1 MKYHTLLTTLDWL
14 IIATAIT
21 ITIAVFY
28 FNKFLKTKSNSTL
41 EYMLMGRRLT
51 LPVFVAT
58 LVATWYAG
66 IIGVTQISYEKGI
79 YNFLTQGFFWYI
91 AAAIFAVFF
100 LNKSRAMQALSFPEM
115 IKKAYGEKSAKLTA
129 VLLYFKVLPIPYAIA
144 LGIFLNGFLGFSL
157 NISIIIG
164 TSLVAA
170 HCIYGGLRAIIACDI
185 VQFIFMF
192 IAIIAV
198 VVVSYLSFGGVEYL
212 QTNLPESYFS
222 AKANESWSTVLVWFF
237 IALNTTILSPVFYQ
251 RCFAVKDTKT
261 AKWGIFISIIF
272 WMICDFCTTAGGL
285 YAKAHMPNLNPNDAY
300 LVYALTILPDGI
312 RGLFL
317 VGILFTVLSALD
329 SFLFIASSIISYDL
343 MPAKHQ
349 ASSKIRS
356 LAIIVSALLTIL
368 FSFAFDGRIEQAWL
382 TLETFFMAG
391 LFLPVILGIL
401 KPNIL
406 TDNQCIFAIIIAS
419 TSAIIWK
426 LCGGE
431 EFINM
436 FYIGNAVSLVAICF
450 SIANIRTNYLPN
462 PLPLSASR
470 QKSPTN

>member
-1 MKYHTLLTTLDWL
+1 MKYHTLLTNLDWL
-14 IIATAIT
+14 IIVSAIAVT
-21 ITIAVFY
+21 VAVFY
-28 FNKFLKTKSNSTL
+28 FNKLFKNKNNSTL

-51 LPVFVAT
+51 LPIFVST

-66 IIGVTQISYEKGI
+66 IIGVTQISYGKGV
-79 YNFLTQGFFWYI
+79 YNFITQGFFWYI
-91 AAAIFAVFF
+91 AAIIFALFF
-100 LNKSRAMQALSFPEM
+100 LNKSREMEVLSFPEM

-164 TSLVAA
+164 MLLVAI

-192 IAIIAV
+192 IAIIVV
-198 VVVSYLSFGGVEYL
+198 VVVSYLSFGGIEYL

-222 AKANESWSTVLVWFF
+222 AKANESWSTVIVWFF
-237 IALNTTILSPVFYQ
+237 IALNTTILSPIFYQ

-261 AKWGIFISIIF
+261 AKRGIFISIIF

-343 MPAKHQ
+343 MPEKYQ
-349 ASSKIRS
+349 ASSKIRRW
-356 LAIIVSALLTIL
+356 AIILSALLTTL
-368 FSFAFDGRIEQAWL
+368 LSFSFDGHIEQAWL

-391 LFLPVILGIL
+391 LFVPVILGIL
-401 KPNIL
+401 KPNII
-406 TDNQCIFAIIIAS
+406 TDKQCAYTIILSS
-419 TSAIIWK
+419 TSAIAWK

-436 FYIGNAVSLVAICF
+436 FYIGNTVSLIMIYA
-450 SIANIRTNYLPN
+450 STTNNLKRMP
-462 PLPLSASR
+462 A
-470 QKSPTN
+470 

>member
-1 MKYHTLLTTLDWL
+1 
-14 IIATAIT
+14 
-21 ITIAVFY
+21 
-28 FNKFLKTKSNSTL
+28 
-41 EYMLMGRRLT
+41 
-51 LPVFVAT
+51 
-58 LVATWYAG
+58 
-66 IIGVTQISYEKGI
+66 
-79 YNFLTQGFFWYI
+79 
-91 AAAIFAVFF
+91 
-100 LNKSRAMQALSFPEM
+100 
-115 IKKAYGEKSAKLTA
+115 
-129 VLLYFKVLPIPYAIA
+129 
-144 LGIFLNGFLGFSL
+144 
-157 NISIIIG
+157 
-164 TSLVAA
+164 
-170 HCIYGGLRAIIACDI
+170 
-185 VQFIFMF
+185 
-192 IAIIAV
+192 
-198 VVVSYLSFGGVEYL
+198 
-212 QTNLPESYFS
+212 
-222 AKANESWSTVLVWFF
+222 
-237 IALNTTILSPVFYQ
+237 
-251 RCFAVKDTKT
+251 
-261 AKWGIFISIIF
+261 
-272 WMICDFCTTAGGL
+272 MICDFCTTAGGL

-401 KPNIL
+401 RPNIL
-406 TDNQCIFAIIIAS
+406 TDNQCIFAIITAS